1 MHALG
6 MVEFEDSLELMAASE
21 GIKKKK
27 TPILLKGRAFKMGFI
42 L

>member
-21 GIKKKK
+21 GIKKK